1 MRNSVYHSS
10 QYSGDIWKVLFFDFF
25 SLDERCG
32 LVLCEGL
39 TVRLLR
45 GVAVAHVVLV
55 EGAAI
60 RVPGEVFPD
69 LFPGKSLEGL
79 VLEESVASLIL
90 VEGVA
95 GLVLREVALGLMLG
109 EVVAGLMPGEVEE
122 GSVGLTSVED
132 LASLVPGE
140 VAAGLAPGELPEEG
154 IAGLVVGSTLTA
166 HSKGS
171 AGGPRVDGRR

>member
-69 LFPGKSLEGL
+69 LFPGKRLEGL
-79 VLEESVASLIL
+79 ALEGVASLVL

-95 GLVLREVALGLMLG
+95 GLVPVEGITGLVLSEVAL
-109 EVVAGLMPGEVEE
+109 
-122 GSVGLTSVED
+122 GLTSVED
-132 LASLVPGE
+132 LACLVPGE